1 MKIEVI
7 LQNLTPFHSSVPGD
21 SRVDLQGRWASEGFP
36 CIRTRTMR
44 FARIGTDNDEDA
56 PTVGVVP
63 IVPANTLRH
72 TLRSRM
78 LNQILD
84 QIRGKATLSIGAYT
98 ALSAGSASGNPD
110 GVKATF
116 AEIKTTAQHPF
127 LGLWGGGPRM
137 TEGKI
142 KVDSAYAITQDYLPL
157 LGPYEELATNSKNR
171 LLEVAF
177 TRRVDPVLGQPLDQE
192 LIVGGAAAITEYS
205 NQQANIRRN
214 KKLKGGESAADEERQ
229 ARGLNS
235 FAAHEYV
242 IPGVNW
248 LWRISVRNPT
258 DAQRGMI
265 LNALQEL
272 HGEQVGGMSRLE
284 YGRFHIKSILVDGS
298 PAWDGQTLDSTN
310 EHVASW
316 LSSLADSLDEIEAGS
331 IEAFAKSEK
340 SPKTEVEA

>member
-44 FARIGTDNDEDA
+44 FARIGADNDEDI
-56 PTVGVVP
+56 PTVGTVP

-78 LNQILD
+78 LNHVLD

-98 ALSAGSASGNPD
+98 ALSSGSTSGNPD

-116 AEIKTTAQHPF
+116 AELKTTAQHPF

-137 TEGKI
+137 MEGKI

-157 LGPYEELATNSKNR
+157 LGPYEELATNSKTR
-171 LLEVAF
+171 LLEVVF
-177 TRRVDPVLGQPLDQE
+177 TRRVDPVLGQQLDQE
-192 LIVGGAAAITEYS
+192 LIDGGAAAIT
-205 NQQANIRRN
+205 
-214 KKLKGGESAADEERQ
+214 
-229 ARGLNS
+229 
-235 FAAHEYV
+235 AHEHV

-248 LWRISVRNPT
+248 LWRISARNPT
-258 DAQRGMI
+258 NAQRGMI

-284 YGRFHIKSILVDGS
+284 YGRFHIKSILVDGK
-298 PAWDGQTLDSTN
+298 PAWNGHALDSTN
-310 EHVASW
+310 EQVATW
-316 LSSLADSLDEIEAGS
+316 LSSLADSLDEIEAGT

-340 SPKTEVEA
+340 SPKTASEG

>member
-44 FARIGTDNDEDA
+44 FARIGADNDEDI
-56 PTVGVVP
+56 PTVGTVP

-78 LNQILD
+78 LNHVLD

-98 ALSAGSASGNPD
+98 ALSSGSTSGNPD

-116 AEIKTTAQHPF
+116 AELKTTAQHPF

-137 TEGKI
+137 MEGKI

-157 LGPYEELATNSKNR
+157 LGPYEELATNSKTR
-171 LLEVAF
+171 LLEVVF
-177 TRRVDPVLGQPLDQE
+177 TRRVDPVLGQQLDQE
-192 LIVGGAAAITEYS
+192 LIDGGAAAITQYS
-205 NQQANIRRN
+205 NQQADIRRN
-214 KKLKGGESAADEERQ
+214 KKPKGSEAVADEDKQ

-235 FAAHEYV
+235 FTAHEHV

-248 LWRISVRNPT
+248 LWRISARNPT
-258 DAQRGMI
+258 NAQRGMI

-284 YGRFHIKSILVDGS
+284 YGRFHIKSILVDGK
-298 PAWDGQTLDSTN
+298 PAWNGHALDSTN
-310 EHVASW
+310 EQVATW
-316 LSSLADSLDEIEAGS
+316 LSSLADSLDEIEAGT

-340 SPKTEVEA
+340 SPKTASEG